1 MDYVYNYQID
11 TTLDEGGIKL
21 IADTA
26 LKRARLK
33 APIKTG
39 NLRKSIKYQISGN
52 VVMLYIDT
60 TMYDV
65 PYYDYVNTAPKKDGS
80 PRRGNRYWDYVIAE
94 FGNVLY
100 ANLDRHFKK
109 EMQKEK
115 DEEKRKAEIQK
126 KNEEIRA
133 RKKKNE
139 EFTEVLKQ
147 LAVLYALQNIE
158 QLQGLVNAKQ

>member
-39 NLRKSIKYQISGN
+39 NLRKSIKYQINGN
-52 VVMLYIDT
+52 IVMLYIDT

-65 PYYDYVNTAPKKDGS
+65 PYYDYVNTSPKNSGG
-80 PRRGNRYWDYVIAE
+80 P
-94 FGNVLY
+94 
-100 ANLDRHFKK
+100 
-109 EMQKEK
+109 
-115 DEEKRKAEIQK
+115 
-126 KNEEIRA
+126 
-133 RKKKNE
+133 
-139 EFTEVLKQ
+139 
-147 LAVLYALQNIE
+147 AVAIGIGIMLL
-158 QLQGLVNAKQ
+158 

>member
-11 TTLDEGGIKL
+11 TTLDESGIKL

-39 NLRKSIKYQISGN
+39 NLRRSIKYQINGD

-65 PYYDYVNTAPKKDGS
+65 PYYKYVNEAPKKSGA
-80 PRRGNRYWDYVIAE
+80 PRSGNRYWDYVVTE

-100 ANLDRHFKK
+100 ANLDKHFRD
-109 EMQKEK
+109 EIQKEK
-115 DEEKRKAEIQK
+115 DEEKREVEIQR

-133 RKKKNE
+133 REKKNK
-139 EFTEVLKQ
+139 EFTEMLKQ

-158 QLQGLVNAKQ
+158 QLQGLVNAKR

>member
-11 TTLDEGGIKL
+11 TTLDESGIKL
-21 IADTA
+21 IADAA

-65 PYYDYVNTAPKKDGS
+65 PYYKYVNEAPKKSGA
-80 PRRGNRYWDYVIAE
+80 PRSGNRYWDYVVTE

-100 ANLDRHFKK
+100 ANLDKHFRDEIK
-109 EMQKEK
+109 KEK
-115 DEEKRKAEIQK
+115 DEEKRKVEIQR
-126 KNEEIRA
+126 KNEEIRT
-133 RKKKNE
+133 REKKNE

-158 QLQGLVNAKQ
+158 QLQGLVNAKR

>member
-1 MDYVYNYQID
+1 MIML
-11 TTLDEGGIKL
+11 TL
-21 IADTA
+21 
-26 LKRARLK
+26 RL
-33 APIKTG
+33 
-39 NLRKSIKYQISGN
+39 
-52 VVMLYIDT
+52 
-60 TMYDV
+60 
-65 PYYDYVNTAPKKDGS
+65 KDGS
-80 PRRGNRYWDYVIAE
+80 PRGNRYWDYVVTE

-115 DEEKRKAEIQK
+115 DEEKRKVEIQR

-133 RKKKNE
+133 REKKNE

-158 QLQGLVNAKQ
+158 QLQGLVNAKR

>member
-39 NLRKSIKYQISGN
+39 NLRKSIKYQINGN
-52 VVMLYIDT
+52 IVMLYIDT

-65 PYYDYVNTAPKKDGS
+65 PYYDYVNTSPKNSGG
-80 PRRGNRYWDYVIAE
+80 PRSGNRYWDYVIAE

-133 RKKKNE
+133 REKKNK
-139 EFTEVLKQ
+139 EFTEMLKQ
-147 LAVLYALQNIE
+147 LAVLYAIQNVE
-158 QLQGLVNAKQ
+158 QIQELVNAKQ

>member
-11 TTLDEGGIKL
+11 TTLDESGIKL

-39 NLRKSIKYQISGN
+39 NLRRSIKYEVKDS

-60 TMYDV
+60 TMFKV
-65 PYYDYVNTAPKKDGS
+65 PYYDYVNTAPKKDGA
-80 PRRGNRYWDYVIAE
+80 PRRGNKYWDYVITE

-126 KNEEIRA
+126 KNDEIRA
-133 RKKKNE
+133 REKKNK
-139 EFTEVLKQ
+139 EFTEMLKQ
-147 LAVLYALQNIE
+147 LAVLYAIQNVE
-158 QLQGLVNAKQ
+158 QIQELANAKQ

>member
-39 NLRKSIKYQISGN
+39 NLRRSIKYQINGDI
-52 VVMLYIDT
+52 VMLYIDT

-65 PYYDYVNTAPKKDGS
+65 PYYKYVNEAPKKWSSRSVTGIGIMLLQS
-80 PRRGNRYWDYVIAE
+80 SQCFVCE
-94 FGNVLY
+94 FRQ
-100 ANLDRHFKK
+100 AF
-109 EMQKEK
+109 
-115 DEEKRKAEIQK
+115 
-126 KNEEIRA
+126 
-133 RKKKNE
+133 
-139 EFTEVLKQ
+139 
-147 LAVLYALQNIE
+147 
-158 QLQGLVNAKQ
+158 

>member
-39 NLRKSIKYQISGN
+39 NLRKSIKYQINGDI
-52 VVMLYIDT
+52 VMLYIDT

-80 PRRGNRYWDYVIAE
+80 PRRGNKYWEYVIAE

-100 ANLDRHFKK
+100 ANLDKHFRD
-109 EMQKEK
+109 EIQKEK

-133 RKKKNE
+133 REKKNE

-158 QLQGLVNAKQ
+158 QLQGLVNAKR

>member
-39 NLRKSIKYQISGN
+39 NLRKSIKYQINGDI
-52 VVMLYIDT
+52 VMLYIDT

-65 PYYDYVNTAPKKDGS
+65 PYYDYVNTAPKKSGA
-80 PRRGNRYWDYVIAE
+80 PRSGNKYWDYVITE

-100 ANLDRHFKK
+100 ANLDRVFKQ
-109 EMQKEK
+109 EMQKIK
-115 DEEKRKAEIQK
+115 DEERRKIEIQK
-126 KNEEIRA
+126 RNEEIRA
-133 RKKKNE
+133 REKKNK
-139 EFTEVLKQ
+139 EFTEMLKQ
-147 LAVLYALQNIE
+147 LAVLYAIQNVE
-158 QLQGLVNAKQ
+158 QIQELVNAKQ

>member
-11 TTLDEGGIKL
+11 TTLDEGDIKL
-21 IADTA
+21 IADIA

-115 DEEKRKAEIQK
+115 DEEKRKAEIQR

-139 EFTEVLKQ
+139 EFTEALKQ

>member
-11 TTLDEGGIKL
+11 TTLDESGIKL

-39 NLRKSIKYQISGN
+39 NLRRSIKYQISGN

-65 PYYDYVNTAPKKDGS
+65 PYYKYVNEAPKKSGA
-80 PRRGNRYWDYVIAE
+80 PRSGNRYWDYVVTE

-100 ANLDRHFKK
+100 KNLDRHFKK
-109 EMQKEK
+109 EIKKEK
-115 DEEKRKAEIQK
+115 DEERRKVEIQR

-133 RKKKNE
+133 REKKNE

-158 QLQGLVNAKQ
+158 QLQGLVNAKR

>member
-11 TTLDEGGIKL
+11 TTLDESGIKL

-65 PYYDYVNTAPKKDGS
+65 PYYKYVNK
-80 PRRGNRYWDYVIAE
+80 
-94 FGNVLY
+94 
-100 ANLDRHFKK
+100 H
-109 EMQKEK
+109 
-115 DEEKRKAEIQK
+115 
-126 KNEEIRA
+126 
-133 RKKKNE
+133 RKKWSPAAE
-139 EFTEVLKQ
+139 QVLGLCCYGVRQCFVCEFRQ
-147 LAVLYALQNIE
+147 AF
-158 QLQGLVNAKQ
+158 

>member
-11 TTLDEGGIKL
+11 TTLDESGIKL

-39 NLRKSIKYQISGN
+39 NLRKSIKYQINGDI
-52 VVMLYIDT
+52 VMLYIDK

-80 PRRGNRYWDYVIAE
+80 PRRGNRYWDYVVTE

-115 DEEKRKAEIQK
+115 DEEKREVEIQK

-133 RKKKNE
+133 REKKNK
-139 EFTEVLKQ
+139 EFTEMLKQ
-147 LAVLYALQNIE
+147 LAVLYAIQNVE
-158 QLQGLVNAKQ
+158 QIQELVNAKR